1 MTRRLVLPIVL
12 LLAAPLLAEVDLDG
26 VRAWQEAHGAE
37 ILQGFAE
44 FLAIPNT
51 PAHPEGLRRSA
62 EWARGELA
70 RRGATAALLEWP
82 GAPPLVWARLDA
94 PGAKRTLG
102 VYVHYDGQPVDPPSW
117 THPPFEPRLYTAAM
131 ESGGRPRE
139 FPRAGDVIDADWR
152 IYARSAGDDKAPIPA
167 ILAALDAMKAQ
178 GATPTVNLVFL
189 FEGEE
194 ERGSI
199 HLGEFFEKYLDRLD
213 VDLWLIC
220 DGPAHQSRRPQLVFG
235 VRGYSGIDLTVYGAE
250 RFLHSGHYG
259 NWAPNPAWML
269 AKLLATMRDDDG
281 NVLIEGFYDSVEPL
295 GPRTRAAVDAVPAVE
310 DELKEELG
318 LMRTEGGGATLI
330 ERILIPSLN
339 IRGMASATVGATAR
353 NIVPRTAEVALD
365 VRLVKGNDADEQLDL
380 IEAHIKKQGYTI
392 VRDDPDRETRLAHPK
407 LVKVVRRPG
416 YPAVRTPIEA
426 PIVAP
431 IIAAAERAAGEPVVL
446 MPTLGGSLPLYLFT
460 EQLGHPIVVVP
471 IANHDDNQH
480 APDENMRIGNL
491 WYGVQLF
498 AAIFGASQDQR

>member
-1 MTRRLVLPIVL
+1 MTRRLALPIVL
-12 LLAAPLLAEVDLDG
+12 LTAAPLVAEIDLDR
-26 VRAWQEAHGAE
+26 VQAWREAHGAE

-51 PAHPEGLRRSA
+51 PAHPEGLRRTA

-70 RRGATAALLEWP
+70 RRGATAELLELP

-94 PGAKRTLG
+94 PGVQRTLG
-102 VYVHYDGQPVDPPSW
+102 VYVHYDGQPVDLPSW
-117 THPPFEPRLYTAAM
+117 THPPFEPVLYTAAM
-131 ESGGRPRE
+131 ESGGKPRE
-139 FPRAGDVIDADWR
+139 FPRQGDVIDPDWR
-152 IYARSAGDDKAPIPA
+152 IYARSAGDDKAPVPA

-194 ERGSI
+194 ERGSTN
-199 HLGEFFEKYLDRLD
+199 LGRFFEKYRDRLD

-235 VRGYSGIDLTVYGAE
+235 VRGYSGIDLTVYGAG
-250 RFLHSGHYG
+250 RYLHSGHYG

-269 AKLLATMRDDDG
+269 AELLATMRDDDG
-281 NVLIEGFYDSVEPL
+281 NVLIEGFYESVEPL
-295 GPRTRAAVDAVPAVE
+295 GSQTRAAVEAVPDVDRA
-310 DELKEELG
+310 LKEELG
-318 LMRTEGGGATLI
+318 LARTEGGGASLI
-330 ERILIPSLN
+330 ERIMIPSLN

-365 VRLVKGNDADEQLDL
+365 VRLVKGNDGDDLLDR

-392 VRDDPDRETRLAHPK
+392 VREDPDRKTRLTHPK

-416 YPAVRTPIEA
+416 YPAVRTPIGA
-426 PIVAP
+426 PVVAP
-431 IIAAAERAAGEPVVL
+431 IIAAAERAAGEGVVL

-460 EQLGHPIVVVP
+460 EQLGDPIVVVP

-498 AAIFGASQDQR
+498 AAIFGASHEER

>member
-1 MTRRLVLPIVL
+1 MTRRRPLILTFVL
-12 LLAAPLLAEVDLDG
+12 LTAAPLLAEVDLDR
-26 VRAWQEAHGAE
+26 VREWREAHGAE
-37 ILQGFAE
+37 ILRGFAE

-51 PAHPEGLRRSA
+51 PAHPEGLRHAA
-62 EWARGELA
+62 EWARDELA
-70 RRGATAALLEWP
+70 RRGAAAELLEWP
-82 GAPPLVWARLDA
+82 EAPPLVWARLDA

-117 THPPFEPRLYTAAM
+117 THPPFEPALYTGAI
-131 ESGGRPRE
+131 ESGGKPRE
-139 FPRAGDVIDADWR
+139 FPRPGQEIDPDWR
-152 IYARSAGDDKAPIPA
+152 IYARSSGDDKAPVLA

-178 GATPTVNLVFL
+178 NAAPTVNLVFL

-194 ERGSI
+194 ERGSP
-199 HLGEFFEKYLDRLD
+199 HLGDYFRKYRDRFD

-235 VRGYSGIDLTVYGAE
+235 VRGYSGIDLTVYGAT

-269 AKLLATMRDDDG
+269 AELLATMRDDDG

-295 GPRTRAAVDAVPAVE
+295 GPQTRAAVAAVPGVE
-310 DELKEELG
+310 RTLKEELG
-318 LMRTEGGGATLI
+318 LARTEGGGTPLI
-330 ERILIPSLN
+330 ERIMIPSLN

-353 NIVPRTAEVALD
+353 NIVPTTAEASLD
-365 VRLVKGNDADEQLDL
+365 VRLVRRNDPERMLDR
-380 IEAHIKKQGYTI
+380 IEAHIEKQGYTI
-392 VRDDPDRETRLAHPK
+392 VREDPDRETRLDHQK
-407 LVKVVRRPG
+407 LIKVIRRPG

-460 EQLGHPIVVVP
+460 EELGHPIVVVP

-498 AAIFGASQDQR
+498 AAIFGGSE

>member
-12 LLAAPLLAEVDLDG
+12 LTAAPLLAEVDLDG
-26 VRAWQEAHGAE
+26 IRAWREAHGAE

-51 PAHPEGLRRSA
+51 PAQPEGLRRTA
-62 EWARGELA
+62 EWARAGLA
-70 RRGATAALLEWP
+70 RRGASTELLEWP
-82 GAPPLVWARLDA
+82 GAPPLVWARLDV

-102 VYVHYDGQPVDPPSW
+102 VYVHYDGQPVDPPNW
-117 THPPFEPRLYTAAM
+117 THPPFEPVLYTDSM
-131 ESGGRPRE
+131 ELGGEARE
-139 FPRAGDVIDADWR
+139 FPRAGESIDPDWR
-152 IYARSAGDDKAPIPA
+152 IYARSAGDDKAPVPA

-178 GATPTVNLVFL
+178 GAKPNVNLVFL

-194 ERGSI
+194 ERGSP
-199 HLGEFFEKYLDRLD
+199 HLGEFFEKYRDRLD

-220 DGPAHQSRRPQLVFG
+220 DGPAHPSRRPQLVFG
-235 VRGYSGIDLTVYGAE
+235 IRGYSGIDLTVYGAE

-269 AKLLATMRDDDG
+269 AELLATMRDDDG

-295 GPRTRAAVDAVPAVE
+295 GPQDRAAVSAVPEVE
-310 DELKEELG
+310 RALKEELG
-318 LMRTEGGGATLI
+318 LLRTEGAGASLI
-330 ERILIPSLN
+330 ERLLIPSLN

-353 NIVPRTAEVALD
+353 NIVPTIAEASLD
-365 VRLVKGNDADEQLDL
+365 VRLVKGNDPDELLDR
-380 IEAHIKKQGYTI
+380 IETHIEKQGYTI
-392 VRDDPDRETRLAHPK
+392 VRDDPDRKIRLAHSK

-416 YPAVRTPIEA
+416 YQAVRTPIDA
-426 PIVAP
+426 PVVAP

-460 EQLGHPIVVVP
+460 EGLGDPVVVVP

-480 APDENMRIGNL
+480 APDENLRIGNL
-491 WYGVQLF
+491 WYGIRLF
-498 AAIFGASQDQR
+498 AAIFGAEY